1 MPGAIT
7 SEIEVTHISK
17 HGFWLLARGEEFF
30 LSFEDFP
37 WFKDAPVKH
46 ILNVE
51 EPSLGH
57 YYWPALDVDLSLEI
71 IRNPSRFPLKSR
83 TAR

>member
-7 SEIEVTHISK
+7 SEIEVTHISQ
-17 HGFWLLARGEEFF
+17 HVVWLLAHGEELF

-37 WFKDAPVKH
+37 WFKDAAVKD

-51 EPSLGH
+51 EPSRGH
-57 YYWPALDVDLSLEI
+57 YYWPALDVDLTLEI
-71 IRNPSRFPLKSR
+71 IRHPSRFPLKAKI
-83 TAR
+83 AR